1 MLKYKPR
8 YDLQSKMSWHNDFKS
23 LTYNLFPL
31 QLRVNKLKIP
41 DFENEAKQ
49 NRYESPSASSVIS
62 CLDDFEKMTGF
73 Y

>member
-8 YDLQSKMSWHNDFKS
+8 YDLQSKMSWYNDFKS

-31 QLRVNKLKIP
+31 QLRVNELRIP

-49 NRYESPSASSVIS
+49 NRYESPSASSAIS
-62 CLDDFEKMTGF
+62 CLDDFEEMTGF